1 MKLTGNL
8 LVNPIWLLALLTTS
22 TWVSALSVQE
32 DSAKFSHVF
41 AEDNTKALTEN
52 QIRRDQNRELRLQFL
67 GALTEQL
74 VKWFFN
80 DIIPKDVM
88 SRTKRSLNIGGKIS
102 FFDMYFHCLKSL
114 I

>member
-8 LVNPIWLLALLTTS
+8 LVNPIWLLALLT

-41 AEDNTKALTEN
+41 AEDNTKALTEM
-52 QIRRDQNRELRLQFL
+52 QLRREQNRELRLQFL

-88 SRTKRSLNIGGKIS
+88 SRTKRSLNIAGKIS